1 MIVNRIPNRK
11 IKMILSGALVVAAII
26 FKFYQGWDDK
36 QPTSRDGSITPAES
50 GLFADK
56 FTPVKTS
63 GAGMELLSKCRL
75 ITGRNND
82 GDSFHVKHEKG
93 ETEFRLYFVD
103 TPESEFKTYRDG
115 DDNGKRLDQQA
126 DYFGLTRDQVIKV
139 GKEGKVFTKNLLL
152 KGDFKVLTKWEDVVR
167 PGRSYCLVI
176 VKWEGREV
184 YLHELLL
191 NQGLVRNITGG
202 CDMPQGR
209 SWKEQRKY
217 LDKWEKEVKAKGVG
231 AWGM

>member
-1 MIVNRIPNRK
+1 M
-11 IKMILSGALVVAAII
+11 
-26 FKFYQGWDDK
+26 
-36 QPTSRDGSITPAES
+36 
-50 GLFADK
+50 
-56 FTPVKTS
+56 
-63 GAGMELLSKCRL
+63 
-75 ITGRNND
+75 
-82 GDSFHVKHEKG
+82 
-93 ETEFRLYFVD
+93 
-103 TPESEFKTYRDG
+103 
-115 DDNGKRLDQQA
+115 
-126 DYFGLTRDQVIKV
+126 
-139 GKEGKVFTKNLLL
+139 
-152 KGDFKVLTKWEDVVR
+152 LTKWEDVVR